1 MVQPR
6 TVHAGH
12 NGSRRAP
19 TLLARLAWR
28 NLWRHRRRTV
38 LLIVVVAYATLATI
52 FFWGFTEGY
61 TQSVLTNQAR
71 YLSAPA
77 LVTTPAYQD
86 DPDPQNALP
95 TLGFVERL
103 RQVRG
108 VAEAAP
114 RLEFFALL
122 RSPYTSES
130 AQVRGVNPAL
140 EPDVSDVPS
149 SITEGRML
157 SGRGEVVLGKGLAQ
171 RLDVRIGE
179 RLAVDVSSRAGPQ
192 AAGLVAVGFVNLGI
206 GAFDESLVF
215 VHLED
220 SRVLTGVGTATGI
233 ALDVPRGQEE
243 AVAARVQEVL
253 PEGMRAYGLR
263 ELLGTLSD
271 ELDNNAV
278 QMIPIGLLFAL
289 FAALAV
295 TSTVLVS
302 VLERRREFGMMAAI
316 GLVPPKLARM
326 VVIEA
331 VAATVL
337 GWLVGLA
344 IGYALT
350 WLFGTYNILGTFMS
364 GVNEAFASFG
374 LGDELYTVSSPRYAL
389 YAGATV
395 AFAAIFAL
403 LIPARQVARLEPV
416 TAMRAE

>member
-1 MVQPR
+1 
-6 TVHAGH
+6 
-12 NGSRRAP
+12 
-19 TLLARLAWR
+19 
-28 NLWRHRRRTV
+28 
-38 LLIVVVAYATLATI
+38 
-52 FFWGFTEGY
+52 
-61 TQSVLTNQAR
+61 
-71 YLSAPA
+71 LSAPA

-103 RQVRG
+103 RQVPG

-140 EPDVSDVPS
+140 EPAVSDVPS

-157 SGRGEVVLGKGLAQ
+157 SGRGEVVLGKDLAE
-171 RLDVRIGE
+171 RLDVRLGE

-192 AAGLVAVGFVNLGI
+192 AAGLVAVGFVNTGI
-206 GAFDESLVF
+206 AALDVSLVL

-253 PEGMRAYGLR
+253 PDGTRAYGLR

-316 GLVPPKLARM
+316 GLAPSKLARM

-350 WLFGTYNILGTFMS
+350 WLFGTYNILGTVMA